1 MLWWE
6 QEEGWG
12 LAVGGSSCLC
22 EVRKAEVLSLLSV
35 TNLKGCIWQR

>member
-12 LAVGGSSCLC
+12 LAVGGSSCLR

-35 TNLKGCIWQR
+35 TNLKGCIW